1 MKDKPTLED
10 LFQSKKLDLPKE
22 EFWNGFQ
29 DRVKGQTMAAL
40 SQQNRLVK
48 VRNLGLYSMVPVLVL
63 LFASSHF
70 FSLEISKSSSDST
83 AVSAVSTSP
92 SDADLLFNTIE
103 EDVSLQKEA
112 AVQLARLDSFES
124 FANSRLISAG
134 GHTNCNFSEFL
145 GSGNSV
151 SSQQFTF

>member
-22 EFWNGFQ
+22 EFWDVFQ

-40 SQQNRLVK
+40 SQQNRMVK
-48 VRNLGLYSMVPVLVL
+48 VRNLGLYSMVAVLVL
-63 LFASSHF
+63 LFVSSHF
-70 FSLEISKSSSDST
+70 FSVEISKSSSDSSS
-83 AVSAVSTSP
+83 VGAVSTSTLE
-92 SDADLLFNTIE
+92 AELLLNSIG

-112 AVQLARLDSFES
+112 AIQLARLDSFES

-134 GHTNCNFSEFL
+134 GHTNFNVSEL
-145 GSGNSV
+145 QASGNSV

>member
-1 MKDKPTLED
+1 MKDKPSLED

-22 EFWNGFQ
+22 EFWDGFQ

-40 SQQNRLVK
+40 SQQNRMMK

-70 FSLEISKSSSDST
+70 FSVEISKSSSDST
-83 AVSAVSTSP
+83 SVGAVSTSP
-92 SDADLLFNTIE
+92 SEAELLLNSIG

-112 AVQLARLDSFES
+112 AIQLARLDSFES

-134 GHTNCNFSEFL
+134 GHTNFNVSEL
-145 GSGNSV
+145 QASGNSV

>member
-22 EFWNGFQ
+22 EFWDGFQ

-40 SQQNRLVK
+40 SQQNRMVK

-63 LFASSHF
+63 LFVSSHF
-70 FSLEISKSSSDST
+70 FSVEISKSSSDSSS
-83 AVSAVSTSP
+83 VGAVSTSTLE
-92 SDADLLFNTIE
+92 AELLLNSIG

-112 AVQLARLDSFES
+112 AIQLARLDSFES

-134 GHTNCNFSEFL
+134 GHTNFNVSEL
-145 GSGNSV
+145 QASGNTV

>member
-40 SQQNRLVK
+40 SQQNRITK
-48 VRNLGLYSMVPVLVL
+48 ARNLGLYSLVPVLVL

-70 FSLEISKSSSDST
+70 LSVEISKSSSDST
-83 AVSAVSTSP
+83 TAQVVSSSP
-92 SDADLLFNTIE
+92 SGANLLLTTIQQDLYTE
-103 EDVSLQKEA
+103 KEGA
-112 AVQLARLDSFES
+112 IQLARMDSFES
-124 FANSRLISAG
+124 FSNSRLISAG
-134 GHTNCNFSEFL
+134 GHTNFNFSEL
-145 GSGNSV
+145 QASGNSV

>member
-40 SQQNRLVK
+40 SQQNRITK
-48 VRNLGLYSMVPVLVL
+48 ARNLGLYSLVPVLVL

-70 FSLEISKSSSDST
+70 FSVEISKSSSDST
-83 AVSAVSTSP
+83 TAQVVSSSP
-92 SDADLLFNTIE
+92 SGANLLLTTIQQDLYTE
-103 EDVSLQKEA
+103 KEGA
-112 AVQLARLDSFES
+112 IQLARMDSFES
-124 FANSRLISAG
+124 FSNSRLISAG
-134 GHTNCNFSEFL
+134 GHTNFNFSEL
-145 GSGNSV
+145 QASGNSV

>member
-40 SQQNRLVK
+40 SQQNRITK
-48 VRNLGLYSMVPVLVL
+48 ARNLGLYSLVPVLVL

-83 AVSAVSTSP
+83 TAQVGSSPPSGANLLLSTIQE
-92 SDADLLFNTIE
+92 DLYTE
-103 EDVSLQKEA
+103 KEGA
-112 AVQLARLDSFES
+112 IQLARMDSFES
-124 FANSRLISAG
+124 FSNSRLISAG
-134 GHTNCNFSEFL
+134 GHTNFNFSEL
-145 GSGNSV
+145 QASGNSV

>member
-40 SQQNRLVK
+40 SQQNRITK
-48 VRNLGLYSMVPVLVL
+48 ARNLGLYSLVPVLVL

-70 FSLEISKSSSDST
+70 FSVEISKSSSDPTT
-83 AVSAVSTSP
+83 AQVGSSSP
-92 SDADLLFNTIE
+92 SGANLLLSTIQEDLYTE
-103 EDVSLQKEA
+103 KEGA
-112 AVQLARLDSFES
+112 IQLARMDSFES
-124 FANSRLISAG
+124 FSNSRLISAG
-134 GHTNCNFSEFL
+134 GHTNFNFSEL
-145 GSGNSV
+145 QSSGNSV

>member
-10 LFQSKKLDLPKE
+10 LFKSKKLDLPKE
-22 EFWNGFQ
+22 EFWSGFQ

-40 SQQNRLVK
+40 SHQNRMVK

-70 FSLEISKSSSDST
+70 FSLEISKSSNDST
-83 AVSAVSTSP
+83 AVGAVSTSP

-103 EDVSLQKEA
+103 EDVTVQKEA
-112 AVQLARLDSFES
+112 AIQLARLDSFES

-134 GHTNCNFSEFL
+134 GHTNFNFSEL
-145 GSGNSV
+145 QISGNSV
-151 SSQQFTF
+151 STQQFTF

>member
-40 SQQNRLVK
+40 SQQNRMVK

-70 FSLEISKSSSDST
+70 FSLEIAKSSSDST
-83 AVSAVSTSP
+83 VVGAVSTSP

-103 EDVSLQKEA
+103 EDFSVQKES
-112 AVQLARLDSFES
+112 SFS
-124 FANSRLISAG
+124 CCCIF
-134 GHTNCNFSEFL
+134 FW
-145 GSGNSV
+145 
-151 SSQQFTF
+151 

>member
-134 GHTNCNFSEFL
+134 GHTNFNFSEL
-145 GSGNSV
+145 QGSGNSV
-151 SSQQFTF
+151 STQQFTF

>member
-40 SQQNRLVK
+40 SQQNRITK
-48 VRNLGLYSMVPVLVL
+48 ARNLGLYSLVPVLVL

-70 FSLEISKSSSDST
+70 FSVEISKSSSDST
-83 AVSAVSTSP
+83 TAQVGSSSP
-92 SDADLLFNTIE
+92 SGANLLLSTIQEDLYTE
-103 EDVSLQKEA
+103 KEGA
-112 AVQLARLDSFES
+112 IQLARMDSFES
-124 FANSRLISAG
+124 FSNSRLISAG
-134 GHTNCNFSEFL
+134 GHTNFNFSEL
-145 GSGNSV
+145 QASGNSV
-151 SSQQFTF
+151 STQQFTF

>member
-40 SQQNRLVK
+40 SQQNRITK
-48 VRNLGLYSMVPVLVL
+48 ARNLGLYSLVPVLVL
-63 LFASSHF
+63 LFACSYF
-70 FSLEISKSSSDST
+70 FSVEISKSSSDLTT
-83 AVSAVSTSP
+83 AQVGSSSP
-92 SDADLLFNTIE
+92 SGANLLLSTIQEDLYTE
-103 EDVSLQKEA
+103 KEGA
-112 AVQLARLDSFES
+112 IQLARMDSFES
-124 FANSRLISAG
+124 FSNSRLISAG
-134 GHTNCNFSEFL
+134 GHTNFNFSEL
-145 GSGNSV
+145 QASGNSV